1 MTKNVTIRMDE
12 ELLQRVR
19 HRAVDDHVSTS
30 QWITLVLRDA
40 VSADE
45 KQEAACQRALRRLDR
60 GFELGG
66 KPLTR
71 EEVYAR

>member
-1 MTKNVTIRMDE
+1 MTRNVTIRMDE

-30 QWITLVLRDA
+30 RWITKILKDA
-40 VSADE
+40 VEAED
-45 KQEAACQRALRRLDR
+45 KQTAVRQRALRRLDR

-66 KPLTR
+66 RPLTR
-71 EEVYAR
+71 EESHAR

>member
-1 MTKNVTIRMDE
+1 MTRNVTIRMDE

-30 QWITLVLRDA
+30 RWIAKVLEDSVAAEDR
-40 VSADE
+40 
-45 KQEAACQRALRRLDR
+45 QRAACRRALRRLDR

-71 EEVYAR
+71 ENSHAR